1 MLPDTEA
8 QAPAS
13 NPVRPSLTISK
24 VGAAL
29 IPFASVRFD
38 TDTSLAVT
46 RLAVYGGLAYLLW
59 KKNKT
64 LAYTA
69 LIAGGTCA
77 ITSLSGMVYSKA

>member
-1 MLPDTEA
+1 MLPDTAA
-8 QAPAS
+8 QGPAS
-13 NPVRPSLTISK
+13 PAPSPLTISK

-38 TDTSLAVT
+38 TDTTLAVT
-46 RLAVYGGLAYLLW
+46 RLAVYAGLAYLLW

-77 ITSLSGMVYSKA
+77 VTSLSGMVYSKA

>member
-1 MLPDTEA
+1 MQGPQES
-8 QAPAS
+8 PAK
-13 NPVRPSLTISK
+13 PALTISK
-24 VGAAL
+24 VGASL

-38 TDTSLAVT
+38 TDTTLAVT
-46 RLAVYGGLAYLLW
+46 RLAIYGAAAYLLW

-77 ITSLSGMVYSKA
+77 VTSLSGMVYSKA